1 MLLRVDPDE
10 VIHAGR
16 RLADVGP
23 RLRAVAALV
32 RGCAATAEAAG
43 TPALA
48 CALWALGERGQAA
61 VEVLAEGTETL
72 AAGLGQAGRRY
83 AEVEDR
89 LAVLGRRIPG

>member
-1 MLLRVDPDE
+1 LERL
-10 VIHAGR
+10 GR
-16 RLADVGP
+16 RLADDGP

-48 CALWALGERGQAA
+48 GALRALGERGQAA